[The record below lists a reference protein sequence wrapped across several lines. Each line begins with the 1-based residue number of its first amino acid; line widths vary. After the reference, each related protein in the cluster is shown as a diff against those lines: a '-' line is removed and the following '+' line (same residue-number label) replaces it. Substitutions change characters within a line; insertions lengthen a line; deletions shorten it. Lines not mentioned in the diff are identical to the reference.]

1 MTPLLYLHS
10 DVIDEWQSVIF
21 FYIHYTYPYQVEYL
35 LAHTSTLLFWVLSF
49 NALLNWTLYCRLF
62 VFHHIPVACTKILNP
77 AQPVVVIFVVVQ
89 LSAGKLH
96 FYTVWLIILSVICQS
111 SVFRRRDGER
121 RFWTQVS
128 KTRYTVSSHLTLVVL
143 NVLSMKFLLL
153 NCSTEN

>member
-10 DVIDEWQSVIF
+10 DVIDEWQSVNF
-21 FYIHYTYPYQVEYL
+21 FFLPQSHYTYPYQVEYL
-35 LAHTSTLLFWVLSF
+35 LAHTSNLLFWVLSF
-49 NALLNWTLYCRLF
+49 NALLNWTPGF
-62 VFHHIPVACTKILNP
+62 VFHRIPLACIKMLNP
-77 AQPVVVIFVVVQ
+77 AQPVVTFFVVVQ